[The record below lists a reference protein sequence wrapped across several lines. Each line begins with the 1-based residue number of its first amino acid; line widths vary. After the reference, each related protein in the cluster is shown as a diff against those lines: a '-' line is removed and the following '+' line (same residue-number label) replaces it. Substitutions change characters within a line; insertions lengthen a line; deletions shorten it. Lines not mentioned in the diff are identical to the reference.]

1 MPPPARAR
9 PGRGRSA
16 PNRQQLEGDGDPS
29 GDVLGTVAERYDRLN
44 DVFDGFDGVWTQQVA
59 EEIGETLAHHG
70 HSGTDGVDAY
80 AGPVKEQRRW
90 GVFGDRSPTADGN
103 EKTFQVNHLAA
114 FLLTSRLMDRLLASS
129 GAVVNTSSVAAARYG
144 RLDLDD
150 LNNANNFSPNKAYGD
165 SKLANILFT
174 KGLHKRF
181 HAQGLSAVAF
191 HPGNVATNFAS
202 ETSSYFRFVYHT
214 PLWLALISPER
225 GARPLVQLAE
235 GTPGQDWRSGAY
247 YNRHKLGKTNPQ
259 ADDEHL
265 ADQLWQRREEM
276 VGL

>member
-1 MPPPARAR
+1 MQPKTIVITGASDGI
-9 PGRGRSA
+9 GRVAAGRLSRQGHSVLVVGRSPEKTA
-16 PNRQQLEGDGDPS
+16 RVAADVGADFLTADFARLDDVRS
-29 GDVLGTVAERYDRLN
+29 LADAIRSKLDHIDVLVN
-44 DVFDGFDGVWTQQVA
+44 N
-59 EEIGETLAHHG
+59 
-70 HSGTDGVDAY
+70 
-80 AGPVKEQRRW
+80 AG
-90 GVFGDRSPTADGN
+90 GVFGDRAPTADGY

-114 FLLTSRLMDRLLASS
+114 FLLTNRLMDCLLDS
-129 GAVVNTSSVAAARYG
+129 GAAVINTSSVAAARYG
-144 RLDLDD
+144 RLDIDD
-150 LNNANNFSPNKAYGD
+150 LNNAKNFSPNKAYGD
-165 SKLANILFT
+165 SKLANILFA

-181 HAQGLSAVAF
+181 HPRGLSAVAF

-202 ETSSYFRFVYHT
+202 ETSSWFRFVYHT
-214 PLWLALISPER
+214 PLRWALISPER

-265 ADQLWQRREEM
+265 ADQLWQRSQEM

>member
-1 MPPPARAR
+1 MPRKTIVITGASDGI
-9 PGRGRSA
+9 GRVAAGELSRQGHSVLVVGRSPEKTA
-16 PNRQQLEGDGDPS
+16 RVAADLGADFLTADFTRLDDVRSLAGAIGSKLDHI
-29 GDVLGTVAERYDRLN
+29 DVLVN
-44 DVFDGFDGVWTQQVA
+44 N
-59 EEIGETLAHHG
+59 
-70 HSGTDGVDAY
+70 
-80 AGPVKEQRRW
+80 AG
-90 GVFGDRSPTADGN
+90 GVFGDRSPTADGF

-114 FLLTSRLMDRLLASS
+114 FLLTRLLMDRLLDS
-129 GAVVNTSSVAAARYG
+129 GAAVITTSSVAAARYG
-144 RLDLDD
+144 RLDVND

-181 HAQGLSAVAF
+181 HARGLSAVAF

-202 ETSSYFRFVYHT
+202 DTTSYFRFVYHT
-214 PLWLALISPER
+214 PLRIGLISAER

-259 ADDEHL
+259 ADDEDL
-265 ADQLWQRREEM
+265 ADQLWQRSEEM